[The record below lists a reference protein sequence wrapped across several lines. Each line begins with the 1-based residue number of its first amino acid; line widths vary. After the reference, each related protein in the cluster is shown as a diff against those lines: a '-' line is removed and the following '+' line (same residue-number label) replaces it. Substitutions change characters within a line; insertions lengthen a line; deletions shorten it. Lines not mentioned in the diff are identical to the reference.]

1 MVGKSGSW
9 PDIATEMGGS
19 WTTTSLKNRL
29 NAVVDRR
36 NAIVHEGDYE
46 RQERPQ
52 TAKPVSIDEAEARGS
67 VDFMDALIE
76 AIHRVI

>member
-1 MVGKSGSW
+1 
-9 PDIATEMGGS
+9 
-19 WTTTSLKNRL
+19 
-29 NAVVDRR
+29 VDRR